1 MVTIKWLLGFVAG
14 VAMVTTVEAAP
25 ERIAYGS
32 APSQFGEL
40 WLPAQAGP
48 APVVVLIHGGCWQD
62 SYGLSLMNR
71 LAADLR
77 DHGVAVWNIEYRR
90 LGEAGGGYPGTF
102 TDTGAAIDALR
113 GLARRYAIDPD
124 RVAVVGHSAGGQL
137 ALWAAA
143 RSRLPAASP
152 LRAGDPLPIRLV
164 VTLAGINDLAAYHQ
178 SGPACGGGA
187 TIDTLIDARR
197 RGPDAFAETSPRSLL
212 PIGVPQIVVSGD
224 NDGIVPAS
232 FGRDYAAAA
241 KAAGDAISVLDLSGE
256 DHFAL
261 IDPGSA
267 GWPGLRAQIL
277 GVLSAPAGAG
287 SIIRK

>member
-1 MVTIKWLLGFVAG
+1 MVSIKWLFGFLTG
-14 VAMVTTVEAAP
+14 VAMAATAHAAA

-32 APSQFGEL
+32 AASQFGEL

-62 SYGLSLMNR
+62 SYGLGLMNR
-71 LAADLR
+71 LAANLR
-77 DHGVAVWNIEYRR
+77 DHGAAVWNIEYRR

-102 TDTGAAIDALR
+102 ADVGASIDALR

-124 RVAVVGHSAGGQL
+124 RVAIVGHSAGGHL

-152 LRAGDPLPIRLV
+152 LKTGDPLPIRLV
-164 VTLAGINDLAAYHQ
+164 VTLAGINDLAAYHER
-178 SGPACGGGA
+178 GPACGGGA
-187 TIDTLIDARR
+187 TIDALIDARR
-197 RGPDAFAETSPRSLL
+197 RGPDAFADTSPRALL
-212 PIGVPQIVVSGD
+212 PLGVPQLIVSGD

-241 KAAGDAISVLDLSGE
+241 KAAGDPVAILDLPDE

-261 IDPGSA
+261 IDPGSG
-267 GWPGLRAQIL
+267 GWPSLREQIL
-277 GVLSAPAGAG
+277 RVLSQPAAAG
-287 SIIRK
+287 SINRK